1 MSWAFLP
8 PCSLSLGSASHF
20 PSKGKTPPIDV
31 TDVEYELWTILEP
44 TVLQWIYSTISTN
57 MLTTIME
64 LDSNAM
70 EVLHCPYDILQ
81 DNQNTRVVT
90 LEQEFSNT
98 RIKNFPKVSTYC
110 QRLKMLSDQSRNIDT
125 LVNNHHLVLQLIYG
139 VPKAYRI
146 IATLIRQNNPLP
158 PCYQAHSMLT
168 LVEACMAKMT
178 SNGSHAAIHTTKKRS
193 SDNTS
198 QRGDC
203 RPVNHSRSC
212 NN

>member
-1 MSWAFLP
+1 
-8 PCSLSLGSASHF
+8 
-20 PSKGKTPPIDV
+20 
-31 TDVEYELWTILEP
+31 
-44 TVLQWIYSTISTN
+44 
-57 MLTTIME
+57 ME

-70 EVLHCPYDILQ
+70 EAFHFPSDILQ

-98 RIKNFPKVSTYC
+98 RIKNFPKVSTYF
-110 QRLKMLSDQSRNIDT
+110 QRLKMLSDQSRNTDT
-125 LVNNHHLVLQLIYG
+125 LVNNHHLV
-139 VPKAYRI
+139 AYRI

-178 SNGSHAAIHTTKKRS
+178 SNGSHAAIHTTTA

-198 QRGDC
+198 QRGDR

-212 NN
+212 NNQGRDEECGHHGDTQPGTPNAHPTWSSPPWQQQQQYSA